1 MGADQVRSPIPGAL
15 HPCEMVVL
23 VHAGLYSAMGW
34 DVPCQKDLY
43 PRLPAIV
50 HMLVLVAT

>member
-50 HMLVLVAT
+50 HMLVQVAT